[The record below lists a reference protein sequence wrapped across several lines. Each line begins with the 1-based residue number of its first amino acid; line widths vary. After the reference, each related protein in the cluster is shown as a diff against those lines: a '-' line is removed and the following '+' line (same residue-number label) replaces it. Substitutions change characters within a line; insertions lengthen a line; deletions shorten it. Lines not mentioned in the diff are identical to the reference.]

1 MTNGTVTAI
10 LTLGNATHPSFEAA
24 VQYESGATTII
35 KARSIVLATGLKDL
49 LPETPGLQENWGQG
63 IYWVSCELPTSA
75 YVRQTNDRSARGAM
89 ATSTPTRRWV

>member
-63 IYWVSCELPTSA
+63 IYWVSSMLRAPNVIRAS
-75 YVRQTNDRSARGAM
+75 N
-89 ATSTPTRRWV
+89 